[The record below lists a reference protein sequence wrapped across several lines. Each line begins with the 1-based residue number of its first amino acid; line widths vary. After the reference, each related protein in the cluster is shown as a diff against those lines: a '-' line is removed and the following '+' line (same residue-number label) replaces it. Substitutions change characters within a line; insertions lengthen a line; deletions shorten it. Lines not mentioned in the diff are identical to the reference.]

1 MEKAM
6 ALLQKISFF
15 RPKEAGPA
23 GDAAFELRMKKIN
36 RARQVGNG
44 RGDVFRNRPSQ
55 SKA

>member
-15 RPKEAGPA
+15 RPKEAA
-23 GDAAFELRMKKIN
+23 QVGDTAFELRMKKIN
-36 RARQVGNG
+36 RARQIGNG
-44 RGDVFRNRPSQ
+44 RGDVFKNRPSP